1 MKQITAYEVEGK
13 LFKTEQEARQHIL
26 EKKLNEHFRN
36 KDAYDL
42 LRKIIRNKETRDFLI
57 KAFQECDSD
66 GDLPTREEAMEVIKG
81 IIDNTY
87 RCAEDVYAMND
98 NEAMNELRAYYTKL
112 SQQSLETKSH
122 IQTEKEWEEK
132 E

>member
-1 MKQITAYEVEGK
+1 
-13 LFKTEQEARQHIL
+13 
-26 EKKLNEHFRN
+26 
-36 KDAYDL
+36 
-42 LRKIIRNKETRDFLI
+42 
-57 KAFQECDSD
+57 
-66 GDLPTREEAMEVIKG
+66 MEVIKG

-87 RCAEDVYAMND
+87 RCAEDVYAMTD

>member
-66 GDLPTREEAMEVIKG
+66 GDLPTR
-81 IIDNTY
+81 
-87 RCAEDVYAMND
+87 
-98 NEAMNELRAYYTKL
+98 
-112 SQQSLETKSH
+112 
-122 IQTEKEWEEK
+122 
-132 E
+132 